1 MANKDRLNHHIFPNE
16 YGVWYFQYKIR
27 NGRKY
32 KFSLKTKNAGI
43 ARKLRDQYKE
53 EIRLHGRILE
63 PEPEANTFGEVAQE
77 WVDWKRTKIGE
88 KIRDYTF
95 KDLYLYNVN
104 KYIMPV
110 FHAMPIKE
118 IDFETI
124 DIFIGNLKREDGKPM
139 AGSTKHNIM
148 VPFRGI
154 IEHALKKEYIEKNPL
169 DLIEPIEVK
178 HKKSQPLSQDEM
190 KRFLQHASPRYRDF
204 FAFMFITGLRMG
216 EAAALKWEDVK
227 AYQRVFQ
234 CQRDLRAGKFL

>member
-1 MANKDRLNHHIFPNE
+1 MTTQTLINRAEKRDAPAER
-16 YGVWYFQYKIR
+16 GGR
-27 NGRKY
+27 NRPVA
-32 KFSLKTKNAGI
+32 AGGASSGT
-43 ARKLRDQYKE
+43 ARKEHCCPGTEDLME
-53 EIRLHGRILE
+53 
-63 PEPEANTFGEVAQE
+63 E

-169 DLIEPIEVK
+169 DLVNPIKVN
-178 HKKSQPLSQDEM
+178 HKSLN
-190 KRFLQHASPRYRDF
+190 H
-204 FAFMFITGLRMG
+204 
-216 EAAALKWEDVK
+216 
-227 AYQRVFQ
+227 
-234 CQRDLRAGKFL
+234 